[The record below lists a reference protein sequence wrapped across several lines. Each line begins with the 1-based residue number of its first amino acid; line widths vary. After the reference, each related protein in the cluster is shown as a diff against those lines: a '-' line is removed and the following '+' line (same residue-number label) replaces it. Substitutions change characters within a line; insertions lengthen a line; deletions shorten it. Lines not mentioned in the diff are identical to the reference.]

1 MYLVTTLCLLRVLDD
16 TRITDFLSLY
26 RLQSIDLSRTVNSTV
41 TKWTPMLTDEMEQF
55 VIKQLD
61 ASRSCLLTYIEQQ
74 WSDPGNKLI
83 S

>member
-74 WSDPGNKLI
+74 LADLGKKLI